1 MTKLA
6 IIAAAD
12 MERILKY
19 LGFEQKRQVGSHVFF
34 EHPDGRC
41 TVVPFHSTEDLAR
54 GLIRKILRDI
64 DISPYEYE
72 RLRQKT
78 L

>member
-6 IIAAAD
+6 IISPVD
-12 MERILKY
+12 MEWILLR
-19 LGFEQKRQVGSHVFF
+19 LGFIRPRQVGSHALFA
-34 EHPDGRC
+34 HPNGRR
-41 TVVPFHSTEDLAR
+41 TVVPFHKGEDLSR

-64 DISPYEYE
+64 DISPDEYEYI
-72 RLRQKT
+72 RQK